1 MPIPSPIPSSRLKL
15 AVIVACALLVVGA
28 AVLLVLH
35 PHAPAPGKPAGV
47 GSPPPPAT
55 SSAPASPTAAATTAS
70 PSAATSG
77 PAAPSPTRAP
87 GPPPKTATPG
97 PALAD
102 GPYGFQVPRGWT
114 FAPLASASS
123 DSQAAHWTDPASG
136 ARIDYLVVSTAAIY
150 SVDHTVNLA
159 SIEAALP
166 CKQLPPTSYTYLPGK
181 GPRYSCAPMNGLN
194 VNGLVLIKPYPQGF
208 RLLQLQMPA
217 AQDAVVAQILAGFH

>member
-1 MPIPSPIPSSRLKL
+1 MPIPSSRLKL
-15 AVIVACALLVVGA
+15 AVIIACALLVAGA
-28 AVLLVLH
+28 AVLLAGRR
-35 PHAPAPGKPAGV
+35 HAPAPGKRAGV
-47 GSPPPPAT
+47 GSPPPSVT
-55 SSAPASPTAAATTAS
+55 SSVSASPTAAATTAS

-77 PAAPSPTRAP
+77 PATPSPTRAASP
-87 GPPPKTATPG
+87 SPNTKTRGIT
-97 PALAD
+97 LVD

-181 GPRYSCAPMNGLN
+181 GPRYSCAPMSGLN

-208 RLLQLQMPA
+208 RLLQLQMPP

>member
-1 MPIPSPIPSSRLKL
+1 MRISSTWLKG
-15 AVIVACALLVVGA
+15 AVIVACAVLVAGA
-28 AVLLVLH
+28 AVLLARH
-35 PHAPAPGKPAGV
+35 RHAPAPGTRAGV
-47 GSPPPPAT
+47 GSPPPSET
-55 SSAPASPTAAATTAS
+55 SSAPASPTAAPTTAS

-77 PAAPSPTRAP
+77 PATPSPTRAASP
-87 GPPPKTATPG
+87 SPNTTTRGIT
-97 PALAD
+97 LVD

-136 ARIDYLVVSTAAIY
+136 ARLDYLVVSTAAIY

-181 GPRYSCAPMNGLN
+181 GPRYSCAPMSGLN
-194 VNGLVLIKPYPQGF
+194 VNGLVLVKPYPQGF

-217 AQDAVVAQILAGFH
+217 AQDPVVAQILAGFH

>member
-1 MPIPSPIPSSRLKL
+1 MPIRSSRLKL
-15 AVIVACALLVVGA
+15 AVIVVCALLVAGA
-28 AVLLVLH
+28 AVLLAVH
-35 PHAPAPGKPAGV
+35 RHAPAPGKPAGV
-47 GSPPPPAT
+47 GSPSPPVT
-55 SSAPASPTAAATTAS
+55 SSGPASPTAAATSAS

-77 PAAPSPTRAP
+77 PATPSPTRTA

-97 PALAD
+97 LALVD

-114 FAPLASASS
+114 FTPLASASS

-136 ARIDYLVVSTAAIY
+136 ARFDYLVVSTAAIY

-166 CKQLPPTSYTYLPGK
+166 CRQLPPTSYTYLSGK

-217 AQDAVVAQILAGFH
+217 AQDAVVAEILAGFH

>member
-1 MPIPSPIPSSRLKL
+1 MRISSTWLKG
-15 AVIVACALLVVGA
+15 AVIVACALLVAGA
-28 AVLLVLH
+28 AVLLARH
-35 PHAPAPGKPAGV
+35 RHAPAPGKRAGV
-47 GSPPPPAT
+47 GSPSASVT
-55 SSAPASPTAAATTAS
+55 SSAPASPTAAPTTAS

-77 PAAPSPTRAP
+77 PATPSPRPAS
-87 GPPPKTATPG
+87 PPPKTATPG
-97 PALAD
+97 LALVD
-102 GPYGFQVPRGWT
+102 GPYGFQVPRGWA

-181 GPRYSCAPMNGLN
+181 GPRYSCAPMSGLN

>member
-1 MPIPSPIPSSRLKL
+1 MPIPSGRLKL
-15 AVIVACALLVVGA
+15 AIVVACALLAAGA
-28 AVLLVLH
+28 AVLLARH
-35 PHAPAPGKPAGV
+35 GHAPAPGKPAGV
-47 GSPPPPAT
+47 GSPSPSVTAP
-55 SSAPASPTAAATTAS
+55 APASPTAAATTAS

-77 PAAPSPTRAP
+77 PTTPPPTHAA
-87 GPPPKTATPG
+87 GPPPPTATPG
-97 PALAD
+97 LVLVD
-102 GPYGFQVPRGWT
+102 GPYGFQVPRGWR
-114 FAPLASASS
+114 FVPLASASS

-166 CKQLPPTSYTYLPGK
+166 CRQLPPTSYTYLSGK
-181 GPRYSCAPMNGLN
+181 GPRYSCAPMSGMN

-217 AQDAVVAQILAGFH
+217 AQDAVAAQILAGFH

>member
-1 MPIPSPIPSSRLKL
+1 MPFASSRLKL
-15 AVIVACALLVVGA
+15 AVIVACVLVVAGA
-28 AVLLVLH
+28 AVVLALH
-35 PHAPAPGKPAGV
+35 RHAPAPGKPAGA
-47 GSPPPPAT
+47 GSPPPPVT

-70 PSAATSG
+70 PSAPASG
-77 PAAPSPTRAP
+77 PTPSPTRAP
-87 GPPPKTATPG
+87 GPSPKTATPG
-97 PALAD
+97 LALVD
-102 GPYGFQVPRGWT
+102 GPYGFQVPRGWR

-181 GPRYSCAPMNGLN
+181 GPRYSCAPMSGLN

>member
-1 MPIPSPIPSSRLKL
+1 MPFPSSRLKL
-15 AVIVACALLVVGA
+15 AVIVACALLVAGA
-28 AVLLVLH
+28 VVLLARQR
-35 PHAPAPGKPAGV
+35 HAPAPGKRAGV
-47 GSPPPPAT
+47 GSPSPLVT

-70 PSAATSG
+70 PSAATPG
-77 PAAPSPTRAP
+77 PATPSPTRPASP
-87 GPPPKTATPG
+87 LPKTATPG
-97 PALAD
+97 LALVD

-136 ARIDYLVVSTAAIY
+136 ARIDYLVVSTSAIY

-181 GPRYSCAPMNGLN
+181 GPRYSCAPMSGLN

-208 RLLQLQMPA
+208 RLLQLQMAA